1 MDDDRIT
8 RGEAGTDLE
17 YFELLD
23 ARRRELARQK
33 NASPTP
39 ADACEPAAERRDPEK
54 RTDRPPQTQSTQAH
68 PAQPQPRPTQTR
80 PRPTQSRP
88 AQSNPTSTRRE
99 PNRPEQA
106 RPARPQRPA
115 PQANAQRGR
124 SPAPQGSAPARV
136 RPDSS
141 HPSVA
146 APPRGR
152 GNAPAAQRGQAAA
165 QRQIGSQ
172 RPPLPRRPDDPIAR
186 AEAERRRAEAEHR
199 RIEAAKRR
207 EAEEARQRE
216 IRRRIKEKK
225 RAELAARA
233 AAVGEN
239 LLLFLIVLMISA
251 SLLASA
257 MAIRLVT
264 TASGEG
270 RDTRGFTY
278 TVCGKTRRLDRDEVM
293 VGDIPY
299 LDLTEIAE
307 LLEIGISGTTE
318 ELIFETPDGECA
330 AITPGRLTAVVNG
343 NPVMLE
349 GAPRRDEDTSHI
361 WVPLSFVCDYIL
373 GIDASLEEVERRGS
387 KALVITIE
395 RVPDPDAFGEAGVLM
410 SPAFTLK
417 AATPAERIS
426 ISDAPDTSLP
436 PAESAPNYEFLAD
449 LSGYER
455 YMSPTMPERDE
466 YLLQVN
472 DSVRLGYSYTPAAL
486 TTISASAAQDTVAPP
501 TLSLY
506 AARALEAM
514 ILEGRAAGYPELA
527 AARGY
532 TSYED
537 AAAQF
542 DGYLSTERNFS
553 SLFYAAT
560 GKRFSDRAYAALG
573 QEYLNE
579 NYISKKIYTLSLA
592 DARRVVLTYA
602 TEPGC
607 DEHQSGLAV
616 DLCDTSPAAAAFADS
631 RVYSWLCENAHKFG
645 FILRYP
651 ADKTDKTGHAA
662 EPWHFRYVG
671 RYHAERMYSSGLC
684 LEEYLSAMAAD

>member
-23 ARRRELARQK
+23 ARRRKLARQK
-33 NASPTP
+33 NAAPSP
-39 ADACEPAAERRDPEK
+39 AAAREPAAEHRAPERRA
-54 RTDRPPQTQSTQAH
+54 DRPS
-68 PAQPQPRPTQTR
+68 QPQPTR
-80 PRPTQSRP
+80 PNP
-88 AQSNPTSTRRE
+88 ATMRRE
-99 PNRPEQA
+99 PNRAGAVRSEPA
-106 RPARPQRPA
+106 RPARPQRRAEQTPA
-115 PQANAQRGR
+115 QSAQRVN
-124 SPAPQGSAPARV
+124 SPAPQSSAPARV

-141 HPSVA
+141 HPTPA

-152 GNAPAAQRGQAAA
+152 SNAPAVQRGQAAA
-165 QRQIGSQ
+165 QRPIGLQI
-172 RPPLPRRPDDPIAR
+172 PNTVRRADDQIAR
-186 AEAERRRAEAEHR
+186 AEAERRRAEAERR
-199 RIEAAKRR
+199 RIEAAKKR

-216 IRRRIKEKK
+216 IRRRIKEKR

-233 AAVGEN
+233 AALGEN

-264 TASGEG
+264 TASGNG

-307 LLEIGISGTTE
+307 LLEIGISGTPE
-318 ELIFETPDGECA
+318 ELIFETPGGESA
-330 AITPGRLTAVVNG
+330 AITPGSLTAVVNG

-349 GAPRRDEDTSHI
+349 GAPRRDEETTHI
-361 WVPLSFVCDYIL
+361 WVPLSFVGDYLL
-373 GIDASLEEVERRGS
+373 GIEASLEEVERRGS
-387 KALVITIE
+387 RALVITIE
-395 RVPDPDAFGEAGVLM
+395 RVPDPDAFGEVGALM

-436 PAESAPNYEFLAD
+436 PAESAPSYEFLAD
-449 LSGYER
+449 LSEYER
-455 YMSPTMPERDE
+455 YMSPTMPERDK

-472 DSVRLGYSYTPAAL
+472 NSVRLGYSYTPAAL
-486 TTISASAAQDTVAPP
+486 TTISASAAQDTSAPP

-514 ILEGRAAGYPELA
+514 ILEARAAGYPELA
-527 AARGY
+527 AAHGY

-537 AAAQF
+537 AAARF
-542 DGYLSTERNFS
+542 DGYLSAERNFS

-579 NYISKKIYTLSLA
+579 NYISKNIYTLSLA

-602 TEPGC
+602 IEPGC
-607 DEHQSGLAV
+607 DEHQSGLAA
-616 DLCDTSPAAAAFADS
+616 DLSDTSPAAAAFADS

-651 ADKTDKTGHAA
+651 ADKTELTRHAA

-671 RYHAERMYSSGLC
+671 RYHAERIYSSGLC
-684 LEEYLSAMAAD
+684 LEEYLSSMSAD

>member
-23 ARRRELARQK
+23 ARRRKLARQK
-33 NASPTP
+33 NAAPAPSP
-39 ADACEPAAERRDPEK
+39 AAAREPAAEHRAPER
-54 RTDRPPQTQSTQAH
+54 RTDRPS
-68 PAQPQPRPTQTR
+68 QPQPTR
-80 PRPTQSRP
+80 PNHATM
-88 AQSNPTSTRRE
+88 RRE
-99 PNRPEQA
+99 PNRAGAVRSEPA
-106 RPARPQRPA
+106 RPARPQRRAEQTPA
-115 PQANAQRGR
+115 QSAQRVN
-124 SPAPQGSAPARV
+124 SPAPQSSAPARV

-141 HPSVA
+141 HPTPA

-152 GNAPAAQRGQAAA
+152 SNAPAVQHGQAAA
-165 QRQIGSQ
+165 QRPIGLQ
-172 RPPLPRRPDDPIAR
+172 RPNTVRRADDPIAR
-186 AEAERRRAEAEHR
+186 AEAERRRAEAERR
-199 RIEAAKRR
+199 RIEAAKKR

-216 IRRRIKEKK
+216 IRRRIKEKR

-233 AAVGEN
+233 AALGEN

-264 TASGEG
+264 TASGNG

-307 LLEIGISGTTE
+307 LLEIGISGTPE
-318 ELIFETPDGECA
+318 ELIFETPGGESA
-330 AITPGRLTAVVNG
+330 AITPGSLTAVVNG

-349 GAPRRDEDTSHI
+349 GAPRRDEETTHI
-361 WVPLSFVCDYIL
+361 WVPLSFVGDYLL
-373 GIDASLEEVERRGS
+373 GIEASLEEVERRGS
-387 KALVITIE
+387 RALVITIE
-395 RVPDPDAFGEAGVLM
+395 RVPDPDAFGEVGALM

-436 PAESAPNYEFLAD
+436 PAESAPSYEFLAD
-449 LSGYER
+449 LSEYER
-455 YMSPTMPERDE
+455 YMSPTMPERDG

-472 DSVRLGYSYTPAAL
+472 NSVRLGYSYTPAAL
-486 TTISASAAQDTVAPP
+486 TTISASAAQDTSAPP

-514 ILEGRAAGYPELA
+514 ILEARAAGYPELA
-527 AARGY
+527 AAHGY

-537 AAAQF
+537 AAARF
-542 DGYLSTERNFS
+542 DGYLSAERNFS
-553 SLFYAAT
+553 SLLYAAT

-579 NYISKKIYTLSLA
+579 NYISKNIYTLSLA

-602 TEPGC
+602 IEPGC
-607 DEHQSGLAV
+607 DEHQSGLAA
-616 DLCDTSPAAAAFADS
+616 DLSDTSPAAAAFADS

-651 ADKTDKTGHAA
+651 ADKTELTGHAA

-671 RYHAERMYSSGLC
+671 RYHAERIYSSGLC
-684 LEEYLSAMAAD
+684 LEEYLSSMSAD